1 MNPISR
7 LTLTGLGLVLATA
20 TAVSAQAS
28 GWDCNLN
35 ERGEWLCQAGTGV
48 TVDSGADVAVTP
60 TQKSAED
67 AAIEAVAYGRS
78 SENNERSA
86 DPNAPTHITRI
97 SDDWVPLDKL
107 TGEQKKQLL
116 TDAQQKHEA
125 IMCCGMYVDPTETSD
140 KTTPENS
147 EIQAHADKTY
157 TDLHNQLTR
166 LKGNVQVSQGYR
178 YLRADTATLRK
189 EPRQLA
195 LRGNVALRE
204 PGLLLTGSRADMQ
217 MDENTAQMENVQYLM
232 HKAHIQGRAQS
243 LSRSNTGVVALTD
256 ASYSYCPVGSEQW
269 TLNAGSLTL
278 DPNDSQGRARD
289 VTLRVKGVPVFY
301 TPYLQFPIGNQRMSG
316 FLVPSFGFGENGLDL
331 STPYYFNLA
340 PNYDLILT
348 PRFMSDRGLMLS
360 ANGRYMTEHTYGS
373 ALISVLPGDQDAGRS
388 IDSDR
393 WFLNFKQNG
402 ADKNWESMVD
412 YSSVSDSQYFHDL
425 GSSGIHGANTSQL
438 RQQAQFDFL
447 PDDHW
452 RLGIMAKDF
461 QTLNDSRLIDDVDDA
476 IRSGKVPF
484 WYRDVLRNNQLV
496 EPHQVLPSLFADGN
510 YAFDNGLETSLHHSF
525 ARFDHQHEGRAQNNI
540 FFDTDYS
547 EPLVG
552 VIKGATPNL
561 DRIVPVFD
569 PFTNRVAYG
578 GEREFIA
585 GSRMNLDYNIALP
598 LRSAGAFFTPKIGV
612 RHVSQSLDETTFFT
626 PDSNPSASAAYVSLD
641 SGLIFERDANFFG
654 NAYTQTLEPRLF
666 YYYSNPGD
674 QDDMYNFDS
683 NALSMSYAQLFRDY
697 RLAGEDYIDDSNQL
711 SLGISSRL
719 LSPTTG
725 RELLRLGIGQAFY
738 LAKRDVVLEENPARA
753 RYERDRSRSA
763 LVFDAAARLS
773 SEWDVRAETLWNEDT
788 AKRERQSLAL
798 RYRDGEGALFNVGY
812 QYLDRE
818 DEWQPAAFNSLGNPL
833 SANRF
838 FYNPSA
844 GFDPVT
850 GLPVL
855 SNLPVPV
862 TNQGHYIDR
871 TVQQFYVS
879 GAYPLNNQWS
889 LIGHWNRDAT
899 NNRNLETIAGVE
911 YDDCCW
917 TVRMV
922 ARQWV
927 VNEHFVNDVDLQD
940 TDNGIF
946 LQVQFKSLGNV
957 GDSIDSMLSNSIFGY
972 EDRYKT
978 NN

>member
-1 MNPISR
+1 MNPKTR
-7 LTLTGLGLVLATA
+7 LTLTGLGLVLAAA
-20 TAVSAQAS
+20 TSVSAQAS

-48 TVDSGADVAVTP
+48 TVDEGADVAAAP
-60 TQKSAED
+60 AQKSSED
-67 AAIEAVAYGRS
+67 AAIEAIAYGRS
-78 SENNERSA
+78 SDNNSGTGEHSK

-97 SDDWVPLDKL
+97 SDDWVPLNKL
-107 TGEQKKQLL
+107 TSEQKKQLA
-116 TDAQQKHEA
+116 DAQKHEA
-125 IMCCGMYVDPTETSD
+125 AMCCGMYVDPTENGD
-140 KTTPENS
+140 KTNPEHA

-157 TDLHNQLTR
+157 TDINNQLTR

-217 MDENTAQMENVQYLM
+217 VDENTAQMEDVQYLM
-232 HKAHIQGRAQS
+232 HKAHIHGKAQS
-243 LSRSNTGVVALTD
+243 LSRSNTGVVALTN
-256 ASYSYCPVGSEQW
+256 ASYSYCPIGSEQW
-269 TLNAGSLTL
+269 ALNAGSLTL
-278 DPNDSQGRARD
+278 DPNDSQGRAHD
-289 VTLRVKGVPVFY
+289 VTLRVKGVPIFY

-316 FLVPSFGFGENGLDL
+316 FLVPSFGFGKNGLDL

-340 PNYDLILT
+340 PNYDLTLT

-373 ALISVLPGDQDAGRS
+373 ALVSVLPGDQDAGRS

-402 ADKNWESMVD
+402 SDKNWESMVD
-412 YSSVSDSQYFHDL
+412 YSSVSDSQFFHDL

-461 QTLNDSRLIDDVDDA
+461 QTLNDSRLFDDVDYA
-476 IRSGKVPF
+476 IRYRKIPA
-484 WYRDVLRNNQLV
+484 WYRTVLQDDQLV
-496 EPHQVLPSLFADGN
+496 DPHQVLPSLFADGN
-510 YAFDNGLETSLHHSF
+510 YAFDNGLVTNLHHSF
-525 ARFDHQHEGRAQNNI
+525 TRFDHQHEGRTQNRI
-540 FFDTDYS
+540 YFDTDYT
-547 EPLVG
+547 PLLTATG
-552 VIKGATPNL
+552 APVI
-561 DRIVPVFD
+561 D
-569 PFTNRVAYG
+569 PFTNRPTYL

-585 GSRMNLDYNIALP
+585 GSRMNLDYSIALP

-641 SGLIFERDANFFG
+641 SGLIFERNTRLFG
-654 NAYTQTLEPRLF
+654 SDYTQTLEPRLF
-666 YYYSNPGD
+666 YYYSNPGK

-683 NALSMSYAQLFRDY
+683 NPLSLSYSQLFRDY
-697 RLAGEDYIDDSNQL
+697 RLAGEDYIDDDNQL
-711 SLGISSRL
+711 SLGVSSRL

-738 LAKRDVVLEENPARA
+738 LAKRDVVLEDNPERA
-753 RYERDRSRSA
+753 QYERDRSRSA

-773 SEWDVRAETLWNEDT
+773 SKWDVRTETLWNEDT

-798 RYRDGEGALFNVGY
+798 RYRDGEGMLFNTGY
-812 QYLDRE
+812 QYIDRE
-818 DEWQPAAFNSLGNPL
+818 NEWQPAAFDPYTGAIL
-833 SANRF
+833 SALTPV
-838 FYNPSA
+838 Y
-844 GFDPVT
+844 DPTT
-850 GLPVL
+850 GLMLPTQTPVIGKG
-855 SNLPVPV
+855 
-862 TNQGHYIDR
+862 TDIDR

-911 YDDCCW
+911 YDSCCW
-917 TVRMV
+917 TVRVV

-927 VNEHFVNDVDLQD
+927 VNQHFVNDTSLQD

-957 GDSIDSMLSNSIFGY
+957 GDSVDNMLSDSIFGY

-978 NN
+978 ND